1 MVTATDRV
9 QYQYREPE
17 YQHPA
22 RVSFPEQDADTP
34 LVYAGLRLR
43 NPGLTIRHHQRDDEG
58 RVGDLHFLQGAN
70 TTERVFVR
78 GH

>member
-43 NPGLTIRHHQRDDEG
+43 NPVLTIRHHQRNDEG
-58 RVGDLHFLQGAN
+58 RVGDLHFMQSSDPV
-70 TTERVFVR
+70 ERISVR

>member
-1 MVTATDRV
+1 MTATDRV

-34 LVYAGLRLR
+34 LVYAGLWLR
-43 NPGLTIRHHQRDDEG
+43 NPILTIRHHQRNDEG
-58 RVGDLHFLQGAN
+58 RFGDLHFMQSPNAI
-70 TTERVFVR
+70 ERILV
-78 GH
+78 